1 MCERFSLPYNQEI
14 KYKLEWTWFTKTN
27 DEKHFALLML
37 SKEVMNDFISN
48 EALCKIQFII

>member
-27 DEKHFALLML
+27 DEKHFVLLML